1 MNLSEDF
8 YFMCFQIISLKL
20 NIMDY
25 FRIETKKRTL
35 NCVDYSFL
43 EFYPTNL
50 LLLSRENSM
59 NLHVRNVV
67 LLNLNG
73 LFNTIFIDPAN

>member
-1 MNLSEDF
+1 
-8 YFMCFQIISLKL
+8 
-20 NIMDY
+20 MDY
-25 FRIETKKRTL
+25 FQTETKKRTL
-35 NCVDYSFL
+35 HCVDYSFL
-43 EFYPTNL
+43 EFYLMNSH
-50 LLLSRENSM
+50 LLSQENFM